1 MFWLIIDSCC
11 AAGNNLHQGRCTDG
25 FCIIE
30 QDDEGLEAGT
40 EVNVVL
46 SRDLDSLEH
55 TVVSIGSH
63 DIILDVIADL
73 LPTLYSGIHLS
84 SSHVGSMGGLLAL
97 RNGEA
102 HMAPIHL
109 LDENTGV
116 YNVPVIKNLF
126 TDRQIALIKGVG
138 RTQGIMVKKGN
149 PLGIKG
155 IEDLPRC
162 RYVNRQ
168 RGAGT
173 RLLFDYKLKSLGIQP
188 SGIEGYTREAATHM
202 AVAAAIQGGSADT
215 GMGVLSA
222 AKAMDLDFIPVGI
235 VPWFDEIHFWLD

>member
-1 MFWLIIDSCC
+1 
-11 AAGNNLHQGRCTDG
+11 
-25 FCIIE
+25 
-30 QDDEGLEAGT
+30 
-40 EVNVVL
+40 
-46 SRDLDSLEH
+46 LEH

-235 VPWFDEIHFWLD
+235 VP